1 MVAEVVDEKA
11 RVKVGQS
18 ALAQARKVDVPPR
31 GSRVVFLLVVGAA
44 RTTAVVKLAFDATSP
59 GKGPVTRILGREEPT
74 SRARKVGHVVLGP
87 RPEAFGVEL
96 RPRSVPS
103 SVRPFRPSVG
113 EGGFEPPTAC
123 PQSRCATAAPLPVS
137 FRL

>member
-1 MVAEVVDEKA
+1 MIELQHQRIGLPAVDAGMVAEVVDEKA

-74 SRARKVGHVVLGP
+74 SRARKVG
-87 RPEAFGVEL
+87 E
-96 RPRSVPS
+96 PS
-103 SVRPFRPSVG
+103 
-113 EGGFEPPTAC
+113 T
-123 PQSRCATAAPLPVS
+123 T
-137 FRL
+137 